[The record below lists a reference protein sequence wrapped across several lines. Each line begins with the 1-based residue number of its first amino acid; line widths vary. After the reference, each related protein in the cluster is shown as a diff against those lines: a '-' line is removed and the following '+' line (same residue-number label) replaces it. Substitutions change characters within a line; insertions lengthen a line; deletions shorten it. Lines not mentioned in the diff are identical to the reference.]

1 MRKRADI
8 DVFHDEA
15 LRKQMVTWSVVIF
28 AGGVALAVFTLLFDA
43 ASRFGIYDFLWLVG
57 LSLVALPVHELIHA
71 AAYKLLVP
79 GVRVSFGHKDGFL
92 YTDAHGAMLRRSAA
106 QAVLLAPAVVLTCAF
121 LGVGGALGQSVLAI
135 LLASVHLSGCVG
147 DILMVARIA
156 RHPSVTHVRD
166 TDFGIELWEDR

>member
-28 AGGVALAVFTLLFDA
+28 AAGLALAVLTLLVDA
-43 ASRFGIYDFLWLVG
+43 RARFGVFDFLWLVG
-57 LSLVALPVHELIHA
+57 LSAAALPVHELIHA

-79 GVRVSFGHKDGFL
+79 GVRVSFGYKDGFL
-92 YTDAHGAMLRRSAA
+92 YTDAHGALLRRSAA
-106 QAVLLAPAVVLTCAF
+106 QVVLLAPAVVLTCAF
-121 LGVGGALGQSVLAI
+121 LVAGSALGQPVLAV
-135 LLASVHLSGCVG
+135 LLAAVHLSGCVG
-147 DILMVARIA
+147 DILMAARIA
-156 RHPSVTHVRD
+156 RHANVTHVRD